1 MNFDFDE
8 EFEMIRDVAEEQERK
23 RIVIVMCDLIDH
35 EVEQILVLVKS
46 FLSTLFCKINR

>member
-1 MNFDFDE
+1 MKFDFDE
-8 EFEMIRDVAEEQERK
+8 EFEMIRDVAAEREK
-23 RIVIVMCDLIDH
+23 RIVMCDLIDH

>member
-1 MNFDFDE
+1 MKFDFDE
-8 EFEMIRDVAEEQERK
+8 EFEMIRDVAEEREK
-23 RIVIVMCDLIDH
+23 RIVMCDLIDH

>member
-1 MNFDFDE
+1 MKFDFDE
-8 EFEMIRDVAEEQERK
+8 EFEMIRDVAEEQER
-23 RIVIVMCDLIDH
+23 IVMCDLIDH

>member
-1 MNFDFDE
+1 MKFDFDE

-23 RIVIVMCDLIDH
+23 KIVMCDLIDH